1 LIPLKQLK
9 AIALFVKMGF
19 HKIMKENVWKI
30 VFKGKIETNL
40 IIVVV
45 IEDIMK
51 KMENVKN
58 VSSIVLIV

>member
-1 LIPLKQLK
+1 
-9 AIALFVKMGF
+9 MGF